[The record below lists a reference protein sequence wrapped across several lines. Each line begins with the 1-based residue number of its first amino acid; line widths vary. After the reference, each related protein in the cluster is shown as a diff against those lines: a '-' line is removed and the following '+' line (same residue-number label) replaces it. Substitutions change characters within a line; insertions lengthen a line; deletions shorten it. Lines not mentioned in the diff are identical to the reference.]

1 MVSYFRYNSDDLYVH
16 FSQDE
21 QPHPYDF
28 KMHTHE
34 QCELYCFFGGKG
46 SFRVEGT
53 NYPLSPGDIIIMRP
67 YEAHYIDID
76 PSLPYTRSA
85 VQFDSNIFGSAD
97 SDGILKKAF
106 FDRETGRL
114 NRYSGA
120 ELGLPY
126 KLFTEALT
134 APVGDHRTLILSRLM
149 PLLHS
154 ISVVFDTR
162 SDDDDSDSLEHRIV
176 SFVGSR
182 ISDDISLDTI
192 CREFYI
198 SKPQL
203 CRIFK
208 AATGSGVGIHNGQAS
223 GAFEGAYAVWRCA
236 YKSGCRVR
244 IQGLL
249 GVLPFVPQALRH
261 FAVRKA
267 AVTDCIAGGNTFLF
281 GSMAAEDLQIPFV
294 AHIIK
299 GLSGEEFYLF
309 TYTFIC

>member
-120 ELGLPY
+120 ELGLSY

-162 SDDDDSDSLEHRIV
+162 SYDDDSDSLEHRIV

-208 AATGSGVGIHNGQAS
+208 AATGSGVWEYITVKRLALSRELMQS
-223 GAFEGAYAVWRCA
+223 GVA
-236 YKSGCRVR
+236 
-244 IQGLL
+244 
-249 GVLPFVPQALRH
+249 PT
-261 FAVRKA
+261 KA
-267 AVTDCIAGGNTFLF
+267 A
-281 GSMAAEDLQIPFV
+281 AECGFKDYSV
-294 AHIIK
+294 
-299 GLSGEEFYLF
+299 FYRSYRKHYG
-309 TYTFIC
+309 TSPSEKRR

>member
-1 MVSYFRYNSDDLYVH
+1 MFSYFRYNSDDLYVH

-208 AATGSGVGIHNGQAS
+208 AATGSGVWEYISRKRFLCRFRGSLCSLALRLQKRLPSADSRITRCFTVRTAS
-223 GAFEGAYAVWRCA
+223 IPALRRQKSGGDRLYSRRQHFFYLAVWLP
-236 YKSGCRVR
+236 KICRYH
-244 IQGLL
+244 L
-249 GVLPFVPQALRH
+249 
-261 FAVRKA
+261 
-267 AVTDCIAGGNTFLF
+267 
-281 GSMAAEDLQIPFV
+281 
-294 AHIIK
+294 
-299 GLSGEEFYLF
+299 
-309 TYTFIC
+309 